1 MFFGKLAT
9 GPLSVNTYLIGDDS
23 GTECIVIDPGDAE
36 PVIAALRHVDR
47 TCALI
52 LITHGHFDHIWG
64 VADLA
69 GATNAPVAVH
79 ELDAEKLQSDRKSLA
94 YLIGKRLPAAC
105 TTQLLRDDDIVQ
117 AAGLTLRVLHTP
129 GHSEGGVAY
138 VLDEQRMVFC
148 GDTLFL
154 DGAGRTDFPGGS
166 QETLF
171 HSIADRLFALEG
183 SYDVFPGHG
192 GGTTLE
198 HERQHNPL
206 VLLGRRLRW

>member
-1 MFFGKLAT
+1 MFFEKLAT

-36 PVIAALRHVDR
+36 PVIAALHHAGR

-79 ELDAEKLQSDRKSLA
+79 ELDVEKLQSDRKSLA
-94 YLIGKRLPAAC
+94 YLIGKRLPAARA
-105 TTQLLRDDDIVQ
+105 TQLLRDDDIVQ

-138 VLDEQRMVFC
+138 VLDPEHKFYLRVNKELVSVETVTQKQDISRLRELLQRHVAF
-148 GDTLFL
+148 T
-154 DGAGRTDFPGGS
+154 GS
-166 QETLF
+166 KK
-171 HSIADRLFALEG
+171 
-183 SYDVFPGHG
+183 GHAI
-192 GGTTLE
+192 LE
-198 HERQHNPL
+198 HFDERL
-206 VLLGRRLRW
+206 AGF